1 VTHDSLLLAV
11 KAQIS
16 GVFYRAAGPGEPAF
30 VEVGSQV
37 RKGQTLALLE
47 SMKLFSK
54 IKAPADGEIAEICAE
69 DKDAI
74 SGGQVVFRLK
84 RS

>member
-1 VTHDSLLLAV
+1 MTDDALLAV
-11 KAQIS
+11 KTQIA

-30 VEVGSQV
+30 VELGSRV

-54 IKAPADGEIAEICAE
+54 IKAPADGDIVEICAE
-69 DKDAI
+69 NQDTLP
-74 SGGQVVFRLK
+74 GGHVVFRLK